1 LRTYNL
7 TADEE
12 LAREERIDDLFG
24 DDKPTMEAYYYI
36 MDYISMKKILRDED
50 LGLAF
55 EMVFSFIK
63 KNELS

>member
-1 LRTYNL
+1 MRTYNL
-7 TADEE
+7 TAEEE

-24 DDKPTMEAYYYI
+24 DNKPTMEAYYYI
-36 MDYISMKKILRDED
+36 MDYISMKKILSDED

>member
-1 LRTYNL
+1 MRQYSL

-12 LAREERIDDLFG
+12 LAREERIDNLFG

-36 MDYISMKKILRDED
+36 MDYISMKKILSDED

-63 KNELS
+63 EHELP

>member
-12 LAREERIDDLFG
+12 LAREERIDVLFG
-24 DDKPTMEAYYYI
+24 EDKPVMEAYYYI
-36 MDYISMKKILRDED
+36 MDFISMKKILRDED

-55 EMVFSFIK
+55 EMVFSFIRHK
-63 KNELS
+63 E